1 MERAALLDVDG
12 TLVDSNDAHA
22 RAWVDALGE
31 AGIRVEAERVRPLI
45 GMGGDKLIPEISDLD
60 PESPEAKRISER
72 RAEIFR
78 ERYLPTLRPVP
89 GARELLERLRA
100 DGYRLVVATSSKRQE
115 LEGLLNVAGI
125 ADLVDDATTADDADE
140 SKPDPDIVH
149 AALGKAGVPPH
160 RAFMLGDTPY
170 DVEAAQRA
178 SVGIVAVRSG
188 GWGDHELQGA
198 LAVYDTPAD
207 LLADYEK
214 SPFSML
220 ADT

>member
-12 TLVDSNDAHA
+12 TLLDSNDAHA

-31 AGIRVEAERVRPLI
+31 VGIAVERERVRPLI
-45 GMGGDKLIPEISDLD
+45 GMGGDKLMPEVADLD
-60 PESPEAKRISER
+60 PESEEGKRISAR
-72 RAEIFR
+72 RSEIFR
-78 ERYLPTLRPVP
+78 DRYLPKLQALP
-89 GARELLERLRA
+89 GARALLERLRA
-100 DGYRLVVATSSKRQE
+100 DGFRLVVATSAKREE
-115 LEGLLNVAGI
+115 LDGLLKAAGV
-125 ADLVDDATTADDADE
+125 ADLVDAATTSDDAE
-140 SKPDPDIVH
+140 ASKPDPDIVV

-170 DVEAAQRA
+170 DVEAATKA
-178 SVGIVAVRSG
+178 SVGIVALRSG
-188 GWGDHELQGA
+188 GWKDQDLRGA

-207 LLADYEK
+207 LLASYEK